1 MSPCCSNTS
10 VWVSLD
16 KNTLQSKL
24 CKKMKKII
32 RNHYAAVFNADP
44 KHV

>member
-10 VWVSLD
+10 VWVSLE

-24 CKKMKKII
+24 CKKKKI

>member
-10 VWVSLD
+10 VWESLD
-16 KNTLQSKL
+16 KNILQSKL
-24 CKKMKKII
+24 CKKKKIG
-32 RNHYAAVFNADP
+32 NHYAAVFNADP